1 MNYYMIRSFD
11 HAGYYETRLILMI
24 VGLLVA
30 GVRAARGDRR
40 YLVMFASGVIFQA
53 LLELLI
59 MALGLRGKGYR
70 LSVFGLTL
78 SPAVA
83 FVFQGCAEGGILTLM
98 SFWFADLVLGRGAA
112 RSRWPAYVA
121 TCALIVALG
130 SFVGW
135 YAAGQPISSP
145 RPMFASSG
153 ILVNDAI
160 ITSSLL
166 LTWLA
171 GGKECF
177 RYLGYW
183 YLGAVLY
190 YVFNFEPMHLL
201 GARLIATRTPEG
213 QYVPAPL
220 PAQATVMA
228 WAGMVEFAAGKL
240 HYFVVPYVL
249 GLIHFPESRENS
261 NSAFEE

>member
-30 GVRAARGDRR
+30 GARAARGDRR
-40 YLVMFASGVIFQA
+40 YLVMFTSGVIFQA

-59 MALGLRGKGYR
+59 MALGLRGRGYR
-70 LSVFGLTL
+70 LSVFGVTL

-83 FVFQGCAEGGILTLM
+83 FVFQGCAEGGILTM
-98 SFWFADLVLGRGAA
+98 MAFWFADLLLSA
-112 RSRWPAYVA
+112 RAERPRWPAYLA
-121 TCALIVALG
+121 TCGLIVALA

-135 YAAGQPISSP
+135 YAGGQPISSP
-145 RPMFASSG
+145 RPMFAPSG

-160 ITSSLL
+160 ITCSLIL
-166 LTWLA
+166 CWLK
-171 GGKECF
+171 GGRDGF

-183 YLGAVLY
+183 YLGAVVY
-190 YVFNFEPMHLL
+190 YILNFEPMHLL
-201 GARLIATRTPEG
+201 GARLIAKRTPDG

-220 PAQATVMA
+220 AAQVVVMA

-240 HYFVVPYVL
+240 HYFVVPHVL
-249 GLIHFPESRENS
+249 GLIRFPESRS
-261 NSAFEE
+261 

>member
-40 YLVMFASGVIFQA
+40 YLVMFMSGVVFQA

-59 MALGLRGKGYR
+59 MALGLRGRGYR
-70 LSVFGLTL
+70 LSVFNVTL

-83 FVFQGCAEGGILTLM
+83 FLFQGCAEGGILTLM
-98 SFWFADLVLGRGAA
+98 SFWFADMLLGS
-112 RSRWPAYVA
+112 RSERPAWTAYLA
-121 TCALIVALG
+121 TCALIVALA

-135 YAAGQPISSP
+135 YAGGKPISSP

-171 GGKECF
+171 GGKDGF

-183 YLGAVLY
+183 YLGAVVY
-190 YVFNFEPMHLL
+190 YVLNFEPMHLL
-201 GARLIATRTPEG
+201 GARLIATRTSDG
-213 QYVPAPL
+213 QYVAASL
-220 PAQATVMA
+220 TAQAVVMA

-240 HYFVVPYVL
+240 HYFMVPYAL
-249 GLIHFPESRENS
+249 GLIRLPESRS
-261 NSAFEE
+261 

>member
-1 MNYYMIRSFD
+1 
-11 HAGYYETRLILMI
+11 
-24 VGLLVA
+24 
-30 GVRAARGDRR
+30 
-40 YLVMFASGVIFQA
+40 
-53 LLELLI
+53 
-59 MALGLRGKGYR
+59 
-70 LSVFGLTL
+70 VFGLTL

-83 FVFQGCAEGGILTLM
+83 FVFQGCAEGGILTMM
-98 SFWFADLVLGRGAA
+98 SFWFADLLLNQGAE
-112 RSRWPAYVA
+112 RPRWPAYVG
-121 TCALIVALG
+121 TCALIVTLA

-135 YAAGQPISSP
+135 YAGGQPISSP

-171 GGKECF
+171 GGKDCF

-183 YLGAVLY
+183 YLGAIVY
-190 YVFNFEPMHLL
+190 YLLNFEPMHLL
-201 GARLIATRTPEG
+201 GARVIATRTPEG

-249 GLIHFPESRENS
+249 GLIRFPENR
-261 NSAFEE
+261 A

>member
-1 MNYYMIRSFD
+1 
-11 HAGYYETRLILMI
+11 
-24 VGLLVA
+24 
-30 GVRAARGDRR
+30 
-40 YLVMFASGVIFQA
+40 MFTSGVVFQA

-59 MALGLRGKGYR
+59 MALGLRGRGYR
-70 LSVFGLTL
+70 LSVFGVTL

-83 FVFQGCAEGGILTLM
+83 FLFQGCAEGGILTLM
-98 SFWFADLVLGRGAA
+98 SFWLADLLLSN
-112 RSRWPAYVA
+112 RSERPAWTAYLT
-121 TCALIVALG
+121 TCALIALLA

-135 YAAGQPISSP
+135 YAGGQPISSP

-171 GGKECF
+171 GGKDGF
-177 RYLGYW
+177 RHLGYW
-183 YLGAVLY
+183 YLGAVVY
-190 YVFNFEPMHLL
+190 YVLNFEPMHLL

-213 QYVPAPL
+213 QYPAAPL
-220 PAQATVMA
+220 TAQAVVMA

-240 HYFVVPYVL
+240 HYFMVPYVL
-249 GLIHFPESRENS
+249 GLIRFPESRS
-261 NSAFEE
+261 